1 MVADIISNVQSFFRK
16 VNQRIRDGGALV
28 CFLEEITDRDK
39 GRDNNLP
46 TASVLHGLQ
55 SLGWVVKKL
64 GRSRKG

>member
-1 MVADIISNVQSFFRK
+1 MVVLWCAFWKKLQIVI
-16 VNQRIRDGGALV
+16 
-28 CFLEEITDRDK
+28 K
-39 GRDNNLP
+39 GVDNNLP